1 MTNSRAA
8 DNLSFDGPAVYRIRI
23 RGRIPAQWSGR
34 LEGMT
39 VVVDTPGARPS
50 VTTLEGELG
59 DQASLVGVINTLYG
73 LHLLVLSVECLG

>member
-1 MTNSRAA
+1 
-8 DNLSFDGPAVYRIRI
+8 
-23 RGRIPAQWSGR
+23 
-34 LEGMT
+34 MT

-73 LHLLVLSVECLG
+73 LHLPVLSVECLG

>member
-1 MTNSRAA
+1 MTNSHAA
-8 DNLSFDGPAVYRIRI
+8 DNLRFDGPAVYRIRI

-39 VVVDTPGARPS
+39 VVVDASGARPS

-73 LHLLVLSVECLG
+73 LHLPVLSVECLG